1 MKYLL
6 LVSALVLA
14 GCESEAS
21 IEAAQTI
28 DESVSTQGVIDDYLV
43 DDTFDPLGFGSEGA
57 LENDNITID
66 EMLLYAIEDELR
78 AKAEY
83 EMIMATYDVLN
94 PFSNIARS
102 EQKHIDLLVP
112 LLAQYDVEYDE
123 EDILNHLIVI
133 NSLQEAYEVGVI
145 AEIANIA
152 MYDLFLTYDLPS
164 DLVYAFTALRD
175 ASYNHLAAFE
185 KGVAKYS

>member
-6 LVSALVLA
+6 LASVLVLV
-14 GCESEAS
+14 GCESEA
-21 IEAAQTI
+21 IN
-28 DESVSTQGVIDDYLV
+28 DSVVMEEPVVYQSVIDDYPEM
-43 DDTFDPLGFGSEGA
+43 DPWMELGFGSEGA
-57 LENDNITID
+57 LDNDVLTID
-66 EMLLYAIEDELR
+66 QMLLYAIEDELR

-83 EMIMATYDVLN
+83 EMIMATYDVIN

-112 LLAQYDVEYDE
+112 LLAQYDVDYDE
-123 EDILNHLIVI
+123 ADILNHLIEI
-133 NSLQEAYEVGVI
+133 NSLLEAYQVGVI

-152 MYDLFLTYDLPS
+152 MYDEFLTYDLPE

-175 ASYNHLAAFE
+175 ASYSHLAAFE